1 MNIKRDIIQEIE
13 MSNYSYLMIEK
24 KSDFYYFSPINYIPD
39 LVEEKE
45 ITVMVNE
52 IKNYLK
58 YKLEGHNSANRK
70 YNSSCYIYNENN
82 FKLLIRIN
90 VLLNEVQS
98 ENICVIKKQSESIL
112 CEAKTLQQYINIII
126 EYNKNNASN
135 SSLFYRGHSKL
146 DYELI
151 PSVLRKYKEQESELY
166 RMFMMENS
174 SSLDS
179 QATTLDLLM
188 KMQHYKLPTRLLDLT
203 TNPLVAL
210 WFATN
215 QDDEKKDG
223 NVLLF
228 EVNDKD
234 IKYYDSDSITC
245 LSNLSKLTKNQK
257 YKIRRSIHRF
267 YFELVTLY
275 INYVKEPDIHDFYNE
290 SDIFRYMLS
299 KLNNDYFLRNVTD
312 KMISE
317 FNSENYFLL
326 HFIKNDK
333 PYFLDKVNPIDLDSN
348 FFIQVIKN
356 NSRLKS
362 QSGAFIVYGLNENK
376 INNCT
381 LTKIK
386 ISYNVKKELR
396 EQLDYM
402 GVNEQSIY
410 LDLESSAKYI
420 LSKLKNKYNILGNW

>member
-420 LSKLKNKYNILGNW
+420 LSKLKNKYNILGN